1 MGCCTSKSADS
12 KASRTA
18 RWRSTGI
25 VALRDSKLKTFPDE
39 VLDLERSVRT
49 LDLTNNKLVDVP
61 TEINK
66 LINLQRLVLT
76 ENVIERL
83 PMNLGKL
90 QYLKVMALDGN
101 RITTL
106 PDEFGQLVKLEKLSI
121 SRNLLLN
128 LPETIGSLRN
138 LMLLDVSN
146 NKIKFLPESIG
157 SCFSLEEIQANENSI
172 EELPLS
178 VCNLVHLKSLCLD
191 NNKVK
196 QIPPNL
202 LKDCKS
208 LQNISLHGNP
218 ISMDDFQQMEGFEDF
233 EGRRKRKFDKLID
246 SNVMINSKGLDEGV
260 DL

>member
-12 KASRTA
+12 KASRAA

-25 VALRDSKLKTFPDE
+25 VALRDSKLK
-39 VLDLERSVRT
+39 
-49 LDLTNNKLVDVP
+49 
-61 TEINK
+61 
-66 LINLQRLVLT
+66 VLT
-76 ENVIERL
+76 ENVIECL

-178 VCNLVHLKSLCLD
+178 VCNLVHLKSLSLD
-191 NNKVK
+191 NNTVK